1 MFVNGPLSGD
11 FYEKAGL
18 SSSNTKVCESDYV
31 WMRTFLKTERKNL
44 GYVKSW
50 P

>member
-1 MFVNGPLSGD
+1 MFLNDPLGGD
-11 FYEKAGL
+11 FYENAGL
-18 SSSNTKVCESDYV
+18 PSSNTKVCESNYV

-44 GYVKSW
+44 VYVK